1 MEDSN
6 PGTPSAPAQ
15 SGNEDAMDA
24 AIAAL
29 ESTIEKL
36 SRDKSEKA
44 SAQDASGLEG
54 LDEKLSS
61 PDVAGKL
68 FHDDEILA
76 AALANSASKIN
87 TLETAIASKMQH
99 QVSIN
104 SESAEHNIESDGSEL
119 SVASLA
125 GNIRDILLSTSD
137 SPAVALKC
145 ANIDCP
151 CEQRYI
157 ADNGDVYDFCCR
169 TCSRGTACDENV
181 HHKDWH
187 LYGDGGNDSKPQE
200 VPLPPT
206 PNSAYSIS
214 NESDGLMKRTSSV
227 SDRDGADVHDVPA
240 QSLANNPVVKK
251 ILEGPNVYRPMAE
264 LKKAGYGVN
273 LGDNDDG
280 GGVGL
285 GMAMHTKVLPVHALI
300 AGSDKEKIMLHVAL
314 NSSIGTVK
322 AMLADLTSIP
332 VERQQLMLRGIG
344 RMMMND
350 WRLESYPN
358 IWEDGVIL
366 MDITPRD
373 ASEVSF
379 SQTWTAPSVN
389 TDSKSI
395 DEQHPNNLHIAKTGV
410 NVRHNVLL
418 PPAMP
423 VPSATTA
430 ATFGSPG
437 DIGPPVSD
445 QGIDIEEEIEADF
458 NLEYGRRLT
467 VQFENTAFQLAAQ
480 DTELMLSAEAFIK
493 ICADNEI
500 NIAQDFAQLIE
511 QIITQA
517 QECTMMA
524 TESNM
529 TVRESTQA
537 LMDLQQTVLHNCTSQ
552 FWTSMQHVLFTQVLP
567 VVKIQWEAD
576 QTANAVDSGV
586 DIPCLATLKVTLT
599 LLSRTKGQR
608 AVIQKDINNKN
619 KMCELIKLDVIKIT
633 SSEPSM
639 LIKYPTAALL
649 KTRKDFLLS
658 KLDGILKD
666 IATLRSF
673 QANYQNE
680 TAEHFASHYQ
690 IPQLVSAERR
700 VDAKGYNVPATL
712 MVERGQKPD
721 QKLAEEFIAATRT
734 FMLGFPAS
742 FDTLIPM
749 LFAIIDTVT
758 QGTFTWFP
766 PDQNDDGSFSE
777 LPITPDLRVV
787 YQAQNNAFYDILLA
801 KQSRLVLSTHR
812 SATVGGVFSK
822 NKRKQFSSSK
832 GDGMRTFLLIIMKH
846 YSTSYDAQQKT
857 KRQLEHS
864 GHGFTDGSI
873 IDRIA
878 LIRKDAIPDGVQH
891 KIQLPFEIVRKN
903 AIALST
909 RMPELQTIT
918 AKYLDFD
925 VPSHESDALHVLD
938 ELYGDVV
945 SYLDTWCR
953 GKPEP
958 PALIH
963 MACTEGVALFNAS
976 FALTGT
982 TDVHANVAGSFGSRK
997 QRDFEEGTG
1006 TWVCGQ
1012 LSCNTI
1018 VSDRSQQQ
1026 TLTWQKANTHLQPMH
1041 HRCLCKAHYKELCKN
1056 GTIKLEG
1063 NHILKATQKQLDDS
1077 KRIREKFKAKP
1088 GNRASAKAAVVTD
1101 PKIEGGTDD
1110 FAAWQMAK
1118 KAMEEEAAKPKPKPT
1133 ESTNMDRVNAYRAQM
1148 KQAQSN
1154 RAGR

>member
-1 MEDSN
+1 MEDSNPEDSN

-15 SGNEDAMDA
+15 FDNDDAIDAKIA
-24 AIAAL
+24 AI

-36 SRDKSEKA
+36 IRDKSAKA
-44 SAQDASGLEG
+44 SAQTTSGLEG

-68 FHDDEILA
+68 FHDDENPA
-76 AALANSASKIN
+76 AAFASSASKTN
-87 TLETAIASKMQH
+87 TLETAIASKMEH
-99 QVSIN
+99 QVSN
-104 SESAEHNIESDGSEL
+104 SESADHNIESAGSEL
-119 SVASLA
+119 SAESLA
-125 GNIRDILLSTSD
+125 GNIRDILLTD
-137 SPAVALKC
+137 SPALKC

-151 CEQRYI
+151 CEQRYD
-157 ADNGDVYDFCCR
+157 ADGGVVFDYCCR
-169 TCSRGTACDENV
+169 TCSLGAACDGNV
-181 HHKDWH
+181 HYKNWH

-214 NESDGLMKRTSSV
+214 NESDGIMKRTSSV
-227 SDRDGADVHDVPA
+227 SDRDGVDVHDVPA
-240 QSLANNPVVKK
+240 QPLANHPVVKK
-251 ILEGPNVYRPMAE
+251 ILEGPNDVVHGPMAE
-264 LKKAGYGVN
+264 LKEAGQGVN

-285 GMAMHTKVLPVHALI
+285 GMSTHTKVLPVHTLI
-300 AGSDKEKIMLHVAL
+300 AGSNNEKIMLHVAP

-332 VERQQLMLRGIG
+332 VERQQLMLRGTGSI
-344 RMMMND
+344 MMND
-350 WRLESYPN
+350 WRLDMMHYPTVWN
-358 IWEDGVIL
+358 DGVVL
-366 MDITPRD
+366 MTITPCD
-373 ASEVSF
+373 TSEVTS
-379 SQTWTAPSVN
+379 SQAWTAPSAKF
-389 TDSKSI
+389 DSNSI
-395 DEQHPNNLHIAKTGV
+395 DERHPNNLHIAKTGV
-410 NVRHNVLL
+410 NIRNNVLL
-418 PPAMP
+418 PPA
-423 VPSATTA
+423 TTA
-430 ATFGSPG
+430 PTFGSPG
-437 DIGPPVSD
+437 DIGPSVLD
-445 QGIDIEEEIEADF
+445 QDIDLDEEIEADF
-458 NLEYGRRLT
+458 NLEFGRRLT
-467 VQFENTAFQLAAQ
+467 VQFESTEFQLAAQ
-480 DTELMLSAEAFIK
+480 DTELMLSSEAFIK
-493 ICADNEI
+493 ICADNDI
-500 NIAQDFAQLIE
+500 NITQDFAQLIE

-576 QTANAVDSGV
+576 QTANAVDSGI

-599 LLSRTKGQR
+599 LLSRNKGQR

-690 IPQLVSAERR
+690 IPQLMSAERR
-700 VDAKGYNVPATL
+700 VDPKGYNVPATL

-749 LFAIIDTVT
+749 MFAIIDTVT

-777 LPITPDLRVV
+777 LPITSDLRVV

-925 VPSHESDALHVLD
+925 APSHETDALHVLD

-982 TDVHANVAGSFGSRK
+982 TDVHANVAASLVSRK

-1012 LSCNTI
+1012 LSCKTI

-1056 GTIKLEG
+1056 GTIRLEG

-1088 GNRASAKAAVVTD
+1088 GNRASAKAVVAPD
-1101 PKIEGGTDD
+1101 LKSEGSTDD

-1118 KAMEEEAAKPKPKPT
+1118 KAMEDETAKPKPKPA
-1133 ESTNMDRVNAYRAQM
+1133 ESTNMDRVNAYMAQM
-1148 KQAQSN
+1148 KQARSN